1 MKRERNVGMMI
12 VGFFIF
18 IFNSFTVLGQGKSL
32 IKATEIPPY
41 RIEVS
46 SNKTSNIIF
55 PFAIVSVDR
64 GSKDLLA
71 QKAKGA
77 ENILQVK
84 AGKEGIAETNLSV
97 VTADGKLTSF
107 IVNYVKEPVVLNIS
121 LLNPY
126 KSNSIFLSPEAL
138 NEAEVK
144 RYADYALHGRE
155 RSSGMKDF
163 RNSIGF
169 ELTGIFIHDDIMYM
183 RVKLQNR
190 SNISYDI
197 DQIRFLIRDQKKS
210 KRTASQEVE
219 IMPVYVHQEVQK
231 INAGAIEIMVVAVPK
246 FTIPDKKYLTI
257 QLMEKNGG
265 RHMEIQLK
273 NKKIVA
279 AWPLK

>member
-1 MKRERNVGMMI
+1 MKRERNVGIMI
-12 VGFFIF
+12 VGIF
-18 IFNSFTVLGQGKSL
+18 IFMFNTVIAFGQSRSL

-55 PFAIVSVDR
+55 PFAIISVDR
-64 GSKDLLA
+64 GSKDVLA

-84 AGKEGIAETNLSV
+84 AAKESIAETNLSV

-107 IVNYVKEPVVLNIS
+107 IVNYVKEPPVLNIS

-144 RYADYALHGRE
+144 RYADYALYARE
-155 RSSGMKDF
+155 RSTGMKDF
-163 RNSIGF
+163 KNSIGF

-183 RVKLQNR
+183 RIKLQNR

-210 KRTASQEVE
+210 MRTASQEVE
-219 IMPVYVHQEVQK
+219 IMPVYVHNEVQK
-231 INAGAIEIMVVAVPK
+231 INAEAIEIMVVAVPK

-273 NKKIVA
+273 NKKIVS

>member
-12 VGFFIF
+12 VGIF
-18 IFNSFTVLGQGKSL
+18 IFMFNTVIAFGQSRSL

-46 SNKTSNIIF
+46 YNKTSNIIF
-55 PFAIVSVDR
+55 PFAIISVDR
-64 GSKDLLA
+64 GSKDVLA

-84 AGKEGIAETNLSV
+84 AAKESIAETNLSV

-107 IVNYVKEPVVLNIS
+107 IVNYVKEPAVLNIS

-144 RYADYALHGRE
+144 RYADYALYARE
-155 RSSGMKDF
+155 RSTGMKDF
-163 RNSIGF
+163 KNSIGF
-169 ELTGIFIHDDIMYM
+169 ELTGIFIHDDIMYL

-210 KRTASQEVE
+210 MRTASQEVE
-219 IMPVYVHQEVQK
+219 IMPVYVHNEVQK
-231 INAGAIEIMVVAVPK
+231 INAETIEIMVIAVPK

-273 NKKIVA
+273 NKKIVS

>member
-1 MKRERNVGMMI
+1 MKRERNVGIVI
-12 VGFFIF
+12 VGIFIF
-18 IFNSFTVLGQGKSL
+18 IFNTVIAFGQSRSL

-55 PFAIVSVDR
+55 PFAIISVDR
-64 GSKDLLA
+64 GSKDVLA

-84 AGKEGIAETNLSV
+84 TAKESIAETNLSV

-107 IVNYVKEPVVLNIS
+107 IINYVKEPAVLNIS

-144 RYADYALHGRE
+144 RYADYALYARE
-155 RSSGMKDF
+155 RSTGMRDF
-163 RNSIGF
+163 KNSIGF
-169 ELTGIFIHDDIMYM
+169 ELTGIFIHEDIMYM
-183 RVKLQNR
+183 RIKLQNR

-210 KRTASQEVE
+210 MRTASQEVE
-219 IMPVYVHQEVQK
+219 IMPVYVHNQVQK
-231 INAGAIEIMVVAVPK
+231 INAEAIEIMVVAVPK
-246 FTIPDKKYLTI
+246 FTIPDKKYLNI
-257 QLMEKNGG
+257 QLMERNGG

-273 NKKIVA
+273 NKKIVS

>member
-1 MKRERNVGMMI
+1 MKRERNVGIVI
-12 VGFFIF
+12 VGIFIF
-18 IFNSFTVLGQGKSL
+18 IFNTVIAFGQSRSL

-55 PFAIVSVDR
+55 PFAIISVDR
-64 GSKDLLA
+64 GSKDVLA

-84 AGKEGIAETNLSV
+84 TAKESIAETNLSV

-107 IVNYVKEPVVLNIS
+107 IVNYVKEPAVLNIS

-144 RYADYALHGRE
+144 RYADYALYARE
-155 RSSGMKDF
+155 RSTGMRDF
-163 RNSIGF
+163 KNSIGF

-183 RVKLQNR
+183 RIKLQNR

-210 KRTASQEVE
+210 MRTASQEVE
-219 IMPVYVHQEVQK
+219 IMPVYVHNDVQK
-231 INAGAIEIMVVAVPK
+231 INAEAIEIMVVAVPK

-257 QLMEKNGG
+257 QLMERNGG

-273 NKKIVA
+273 NKKIVS